1 MPRRILFKGFF
12 YKTFGGGDNFG
23 GCYFV
28 LWAIFKG
35 NVVLIHIY
43 TYMHTYTYKYSNTQ
57 SHLWWW
63 RRTWPSSWWA
73 RCPCSARRSRE
84 GCGSSG
90 GDHGDNNENH
100 GGHKSWGETPRKK
113 LFKAQNVN
121 SQRRGN
127 RRFQKVLAWNEME
140 SCRQNVILNSF
151 HFSLNKIQLL
161 GGKSMW
167 WR

>member
-1 MPRRILFKGFF
+1 MPRRFPFKRILL
-12 YKTFGGGDNFG
+12 YNFWWWRKFWW
-23 GCYFV
+23 CYFV

-100 GGHKSWGETPRKK
+100 GDNHENHGGNDDNHIQSHKSWGETPRKT
-113 LFKAQNVN
+113 
-121 SQRRGN
+121 
-127 RRFQKVLAWNEME
+127 FQSSKCKFPEKGKSAF
-140 SCRQNVILNSF
+140 SKS
-151 HFSLNKIQLL
+151 FSLKWDGKLSPKCHFEFFSLL
-161 GGKSMW
+161 L
-167 WR
+167 